1 LKYGGDEVNGMRRS
15 CGVIKVEIRRP
26 RIEYIKELHSL
37 FRIVITDTFIK
48 EGIGEKLKDLN
59 DEIEGKEKYLES
71 DFESNGEKRY
81 FLIALCGNKI
91 IGSIEYGPASN
102 LICKITNNAFKE
114 LVEVGTVF
122 VHPDYQRM
130 GVGNLLLN
138 KMYSTLKSKGIEE
151 FCLDS
156 GYKIAQKIWKRKFGE
171 PDYLLEDYWDKGSD
185 HMIWRIRVSD
195 LVLG

>member
-1 LKYGGDEVNGMRRS
+1 MEDIN
-15 CGVIKVEIRRP
+15 
-26 RIEYIKELHSL
+26 ELHSL
-37 FRIVITDTFIK
+37 FRIVIKDTFIK
-48 EGIGEKLKDLN
+48 EGIGEKLKDLS

-71 DFESNGEKRY
+71 DLESNGEKRY
-81 FLIALCGNKI
+81 FLIALYGNKV
-91 IGSIEYGPASN
+91 IGSIEYGPASS
-102 LICKITNNAFKE
+102 LICEITNNNFKD

-156 GYKIAQKIWKRKFGE
+156 GYKMAQKIWKKKFGE
-171 PDYLLEDYWDKGSD
+171 PDYLLEDYWDKGND
-185 HMIWRIRVSD
+185 HMIWRVRVSD
-195 LVLG
+195 LVVG